1 MPRKKG
7 FGETLPGM
15 ASRKPHPR
23 FAQLPQSSA
32 CLWPRGQGHRGSF
45 EGLHPTPHHILS
57 WQKGTGM
64 VEFMPG
70 PSGGCVCVRACACV
84 GGCELSSLP
93 TSYLT
98 GHVSVCHM
106 TVFLFMVHGQGDV
119 CHPGSHG
126 GESIFQNVPS
136 PKEACQGMPSV
147 NPRRKV
153 LVNLIGNQAKFFPPS
168 TSGMSPGNSGC
179 LPQLHW
185 GSTGVRKEARMDAA
199 RTRAQLT
206 VGLGNSNHM
215 VLWRPCHARRAWV
228 LFLSNKISD
237 YSQVES
243 DMACLVTLN
252 ILLRDSLTQNP

>member
-1 MPRKKG
+1 MGRPFLERPRG
-7 FGETLPGM
+7 SHTLYLHNCLSPPPAYGHGDK
-15 ASRKPHPR
+15 ATGAALK
-23 FAQLPQSSA
+23 AYTQLPTT
-32 CLWPRGQGHRGSF
+32 SF
-45 EGLHPTPHHILS
+45 
-57 WQKGTGM
+57 
-64 VEFMPG
+64 PG
-70 PSGGCVCVRACACV
+70 RN
-84 GGCELSSLP
+84 
-93 TSYLT
+93 
-98 GHVSVCHM
+98 
-106 TVFLFMVHGQGDV
+106 TVIWAMGHGQGDV

-126 GESIFQNVPS
+126 GESIFQNAPS
-136 PKEACQGMPSV
+136 PREACRGMTSV

-153 LVNLIGNQAKFFPPS
+153 LVNLIGDQAKFFPPS

-185 GSTGVRKEARMDAA
+185 GSTGVQVRKEARMDAA
-199 RTRAQLT
+199 RTRARLT

-215 VLWRPCHARRAWV
+215 ALWRPCHARRAWV